1 MKFKNRMSN
10 LVGTMFG
17 GGANTAQTNE
27 APGPSEDAPNAGFE
41 SILNS

>member
-1 MKFKNRMSN
+1 MSN

-17 GGANTAQTNE
+17 GGATNVQTNE
-27 APGPSEDAPNAGFE
+27 APGPSEEAPNAGFE